1 MHSTI
6 WVLLYKGAV
15 HILCRLFKEG
25 ESKIANSYIMKR
37 RQSVCLRWM
46 VKNLRFWD
54 DIVYGRPHTTA
65 CKTYVPSLTGKCFFL
80 GGMALN
86 LVSFQFSKMSIP
98 PNILPTVS
106 LLGPVSAEDRRTRS
120 MGKLSSFKL
129 SMFKI
134 DEAEPRSVAASVL
147 VLQTNLDL
155 RKMLITPI

>member
-1 MHSTI
+1 MNNLS
-6 WVLLYKGAV
+6 
-15 HILCRLFKEG
+15 
-25 ESKIANSYIMKR
+25 SYSGLVDARISASDKDLP
-37 RQSVCLRWM
+37 V
-46 VKNLRFWD
+46 
-54 DIVYGRPHTTA
+54 HTTV

-134 DEAEPRSVAASVL
+134 DEAEPRSMAASVL

-155 RKMLITPI
+155 RKMFGHS

>member
-1 MHSTI
+1 MEI
-6 WVLLYKGAV
+6 DRG
-15 HILCRLFKEG
+15 
-25 ESKIANSYIMKR
+25 
-37 RQSVCLRWM
+37 
-46 VKNLRFWD
+46 
-54 DIVYGRPHTTA
+54 IVYGRPHTTA

-86 LVSFQFSKMSIP
+86 LVNFQFSKMSIP

-155 RKMLITPI
+155 RKMLVTPNSFLKSRFFLISNKRRNSSL

>member
-1 MHSTI
+1 MVQNSLKTPLRNI
-6 WVLLYKGAV
+6 KMALYT
-15 HILCRLFKEG
+15 
-25 ESKIANSYIMKR
+25 S
-37 RQSVCLRWM
+37 
-46 VKNLRFWD
+46 
-54 DIVYGRPHTTA
+54 A

-134 DEAEPRSVAASVL
+134 DEAEPRSMAASVL
-147 VLQTNLDL
+147 VLQTKPRFKKEVWSLLTAFLN
-155 RKMLITPI
+155 REPFYFQ

>member
-1 MHSTI
+1 
-6 WVLLYKGAV
+6 
-15 HILCRLFKEG
+15 
-25 ESKIANSYIMKR
+25 
-37 RQSVCLRWM
+37 
-46 VKNLRFWD
+46 
-54 DIVYGRPHTTA
+54 
-65 CKTYVPSLTGKCFFL
+65 
-80 GGMALN
+80 MALN
-86 LVSFQFSKMSIP
+86 LVNFQFSKMSIP

-155 RKMLITPI
+155 RKMLVTPNSFLKSRFFLISNKRRNFSL